1 VRKPAGHLQRL
12 LTERRATAPEWLA
25 LIAILAGAG
34 ALRLAHLGS
43 VASDPFYDG
52 AVKSMTLSWHN
63 FFFGAMEPGGSLAID
78 KPPLDL
84 WLQVISVELFGF
96 TSFALKLPEALAGIA
111 AVALLFAAV
120 RRLFGARAGLAAAL
134 ALAVLPVEVI
144 TARSD
149 TMDAVMMALL
159 TLALLLVVRAGESG
173 RTVWLLAAAATL
185 GLAFN
190 VKLFESFV
198 ALPGLLA
205 IAYLGMPGTLRR
217 RVLQLSLAGIVYVA
231 VALSWLSATLLFP
244 AHDRPYAIGST
255 NGSAWNAAF
264 VFNGQGRVKSTA
276 VESQE
281 PGFLANHH
289 YPETTQSERDHIP
302 ITGPSPTRLLARIGP
317 LSGERLG
324 LEVLAGLLLGLA
336 ALVQLLRDPKE
347 TTEHEPDVAGSEDS
361 QAKRSD
367 SPDSLPAHSEA
378 NQGRAPPRLR
388 RAALAGLL
396 LWLLTGIVL
405 FSQMSRLHP
414 RYTEGFTPAVAACLG
429 IGLAWASSKR
439 SRGRLLALAV
449 TLAVVAVYGAHLL
462 FGLPAIWWIA
472 LAGAVAA
479 LTLAFILPGASRAR
493 LAVLACGLAALLAIP
508 LWSSL
513 HAVSE
518 NVSDSNRLGVM
529 RPHELGPLSAYLR
542 AHQGSAHYEVAYDSG
557 SKIGSLVIHDARPIL
572 VLTSIEAHVL
582 TPVARL
588 AALAASGAV
597 RYALL
602 STPCGPHT
610 PRTEASC
617 SAPAQWVLKHGV
629 DVSRQAGLPRA
640 KLLWRLPGP
649 VA

>member
-1 VRKPAGHLQRL
+1 VRKPAGQLQRL
-12 LTERRATAPEWLA
+12 ITARRATAPEWLA
-25 LIAILAGAG
+25 LLAILAGAG

-96 TSFALKLPEALAGIA
+96 SSFALKLPEALAGIA
-111 AVALLFAAV
+111 AVALLYAAV

-134 ALAVLPVEVI
+134 TLAVLPVEVI

-159 TLALLLVVRAGESG
+159 TLALLLIIRAGESG
-173 RTVWLLAAAATL
+173 RTIWLLGAAAAL

-205 IAYLGMPGTLRR
+205 IAYRGMPGTIRR
-217 RVLQLSLAGIVYVA
+217 RVLRLSLAGVVYVV
-231 VALSWLSATLLFP
+231 VALSWLTATLLAP
-244 AHDRPYAIGST
+244 QHDRPFAIGST

-264 VFNGQGRVKSTA
+264 VFNGQGRVQSTA
-276 VESQE
+276 VKSQE
-281 PGFLANHH
+281 PGFLANHP
-289 YPETTQSERDHIP
+289 YPEATQSERDHIP
-302 ITGPSPTRLLARIGP
+302 VTGPSPTRLLARIGP

-324 LEVLAGLLLGLA
+324 LVVLAGLILGLA
-336 ALVQLLRDPKE
+336 ALAQLLR
-347 TTEHEPDVAGSEDS
+347 GSVD
-361 QAKRSD
+361 
-367 SPDSLPAHSEA
+367 SEA
-378 NQGRAPPRLR
+378 AEDRRPPQMPGVSPRLR

-396 LWLLTGIVL
+396 LWLLTGVVL

-429 IGLAWASSKR
+429 IGLAWASSTR
-439 SRGRLLALAV
+439 TRGRLLALAV
-449 TLAVVAVYGAHLL
+449 TLAVASVYTAHLL
-462 FGLPAIWWIA
+462 FGLPAIWWIV
-472 LAGAVAA
+472 LAGA
-479 LTLAFILPGASRAR
+479 LGTLALAFVIPSASRAR
-493 LAVLACGLAALLAIP
+493 LGVLACGLAALLAIP
-508 LWSSL
+508 LWASL
-513 HAVSE
+513 HAVNQ
-518 NVSDSNRLGVM
+518 NVSDSNRLGVV
-529 RPHELGPLSAYLR
+529 RPQELDPLSAYLR

-557 SKIGSLVIHDARPIL
+557 SKIGSLVVHDARPIL

-582 TPVARL
+582 TPVSRL

-617 SAPAQWVLKHGV
+617 SAPAQWVLRHGT